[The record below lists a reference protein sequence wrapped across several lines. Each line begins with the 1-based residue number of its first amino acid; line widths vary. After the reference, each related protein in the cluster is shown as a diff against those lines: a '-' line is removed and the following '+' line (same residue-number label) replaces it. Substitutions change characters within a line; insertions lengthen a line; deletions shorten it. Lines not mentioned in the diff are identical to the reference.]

1 MKMTATK
8 LVLASTISLLLSANV
23 FAADLKTDLQKES
36 YSVGASVGKYLS
48 NQIYSQTEMGAAIDM
63 DVMVE
68 GFMDALK
75 GKTDLTEEQV
85 VDYLNKRGEFLN
97 KTRDEKIAKIKQENK
112 EKSEAFLID
121 NKFKDGV
128 KVTDSGL
135 QYEVLTLG
143 NGVKPKPED
152 VVTVNY
158 VGKLVD
164 GTEFENSYATKQP
177 ARMAIMGVIKG
188 WQEGLALM
196 PEGSTFRFTIPAA
209 LAYGTEGAGP
219 IPPESTLVFD
229 IELLKVD
236 VQKDKMPEGHDAM
249 MKMAHG

>member
-8 LVLASTISLLLSANV
+8 LALASTISLLLSANV

-48 NQIYSQTEMGAAIDM
+48 NQIYSQTELGAAIDM
-63 DVMVE
+63 DVMIK

-75 GKTDLTEEQV
+75 GKTDLSEEQV

-97 KTRDEKIAKIKQENK
+97 AKRDAITSKIKQENK
-112 EKSEAFLID
+112 DSSEAFLID

-135 QYEVLTLG
+135 QYQVLTMG
-143 NGVKPKPED
+143 NGIKPKPED
-152 VVTVNY
+152 VVTVHY
-158 VGKLVD
+158 VGKLID
-164 GTEFENSYATKQP
+164 GTEFENSYTNNQP
-177 ARMAIMGVIKG
+177 ARMALMSVIKG
-188 WQEGLALM
+188 WEEGLRLM
-196 PEGSTFRFTIPAA
+196 PQGSTFRFTIPAA
-209 LAYGTEGAGP
+209 LAYGDKGAGP

-229 IELLKVD
+229 IELIKVD
-236 VQKDKMPEGHDAM
+236 VQEGKMPEGHDSM
-249 MKMAHG
+249 MKMAQG